1 MEELNETYSD
11 SIRLRVYLQKLIE
24 INEEEEEEEKWRTNK
39 QHKNKQKKLLAKEP
53 WAQSSAV

>member
-24 INEEEEEEEKWRTNK
+24 INEEEEEKWRTNK